1 MKTQLNETKR
11 MQQLA
16 GVLNEEIFDY
26 DWGVGVNIGSSN
38 PSGLKFYYDK
48 EAKQIRYSYK
58 GVEGI
63 LQDNDKKD
71 LIDFLEKY

>member
-16 GVLNEEIFDY
+16 
-26 DWGVGVNIGSSN
+26 GVGVNIGSSN

-71 LIDFLEKY
+71 LIYFLEKY